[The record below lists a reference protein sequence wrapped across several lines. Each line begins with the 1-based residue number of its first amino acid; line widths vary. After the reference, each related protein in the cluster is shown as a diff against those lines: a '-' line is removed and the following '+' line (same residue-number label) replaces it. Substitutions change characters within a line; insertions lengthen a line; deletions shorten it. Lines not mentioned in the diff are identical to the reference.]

1 MALLDEDQAFTL
13 TTAYPQLNPDEQLR
27 AGPLLK
33 MYRQNQE
40 DLNLPLF
47 PRRES
52 ERRLDQ
58 EKFTSV
64 FNDVNTITEY
74 APAMNQLL
82 ASSPDPERTKI
93 MGANVL
99 FMARALNKTPE
110 EVSLTYAEDM
120 PRFAHQVW
128 GKTEVDDNTFYQLA
142 AGDVKNGVKVEET
155 RGEAT
160 RLALRSAAMGTY
172 DSATDYQEWRKT
184 NQDVKLPVQAHTI
197 FSQAYKEAQERLTP
211 YRSLIQGAVDALQ
224 GSRTGGEGT
233 AGAENEITDFIV
245 DLPPKDRMLV
255 IASIMAGA
263 EAKGKALDKD
273 WTFMQQTGEAF
284 ARTLEGSFAGI
295 GSAEMDRMVGR
306 VKEQFGAGEMMLPAQ
321 ITPETARSTVGASM
335 LALAR
340 QETEFGFGVP
350 GAAAL
355 ATGGDNPQEGMTL
368 RKPTPEEQ
376 KMLLGEIN
384 RVERK
389 TQLARQVRNAAVT
402 SDPVKNVFA
411 SAIGSSAALL
421 PVASL
426 GAPGLVISSKMYAGM
441 EYDDLRTK
449 YPTLSAD
456 KARTIAN
463 ISGVLMAGLD
473 KFEWYFLSGK
483 LPSLNKLIK
492 DGVAG
497 SVIKRAGI
505 RTIEG
510 MAFENVQ
517 EGAQDLTTPV
527 VQEIMSRLQT
537 DIPQV
542 DWQQEM
548 ENFKGT
554 RGDVFLGTLP
564 LVLIGVGVGSV
575 RDVVGANS
583 MLSDND
589 KLGQMGLGEADRAK
603 VIDLSRSGDL
613 EGAQTALREAMV
625 RRDPAIARKFAEQA
639 EVDQTGAMAF
649 DSALQRGLVPTYTK
663 EGNVHTLAFPDGRV
677 IKANS
682 WEEARWYVEQ
692 VAGDA
697 LAQDI
702 DSTAQLASFFTGQKV
717 EGVQEQVMFTPGE
730 QRTQQQDVEA
740 GLITEEQ
747 AMERAQI
754 AAEALGMTPQQ
765 AKEAT
770 WAVLGRNTTEMKE
783 GVARSAI
790 RLFQGA
796 NVSTVTEEVVEG
808 RLNAGFLNGRYTRE
822 QVSGWVKMA
831 EQATGETFMSGDSN
845 QALIEAV
852 SSIIV
857 ADVVGQRKDGSTL
870 PAGLVTRGL
879 TRAVQQQ
886 QSAKGFAAFLHSF
899 RQFFRQVFQR
909 ARSIKKAKA
918 EGKLGEDYQGF
929 VDELLG
935 VSRDTREMNAAA
947 TQATQ
952 VLEGSTPAVEE
963 TVGTT
968 PQEINIQGSLALGS
982 IVSFNGYVGRL
993 EQRGER
999 FAVVSPDR
1007 EVELS
1012 SEQLSEVLAENDPA
1026 ITRQL
1031 FTSELAATEPRV
1043 GEITF
1048 VSAPDGLAI
1057 IGSDGV
1063 RYVPQN
1069 KKLSKNVVMVDGKPA
1084 FRILN
1089 PAVGR
1094 ITLLRG
1100 AQAQQAIDAML
1111 EAASKVEQQGGKVN
1125 YSIAPAAKA
1134 RDALRVKM
1142 TRQALTEAALNQS
1155 EWKDWYEE
1163 HQETL
1168 DEFFGDH
1175 AQQFQDILSVTSQA
1189 ASVKANVGLALK
1201 AFGQWHRGEDFTG
1214 FLPAVIQNL
1223 NRLRDKA
1230 QIQGQKISAYKK
1242 NNDGT
1247 VDEAVIDRHIARL
1260 VFGVDSPS
1268 KAQFDKAQ
1276 KILSEVAKN
1285 VGWTPR
1291 QVQAALWAHSI
1302 YKSGKTPESYGN
1314 YLKKLE
1320 AKGTILERIGNLS
1333 PRSTGGD
1340 GASGGRGRFAPVSP
1354 GESDRVN
1361 YSIAPAKFSENV
1373 EEALAKALDF
1383 DPDTRRAF
1391 YGETW
1396 KRIAKVAD
1404 DVDRM
1409 AAADITAVERKAQQ
1423 EQFAKNRFNELLAQ
1437 MPPNQSPGEQQLVMA
1452 QARKEARE
1460 WAEQNR
1466 EDAPSERERIL
1477 GYMRVINAGL
1487 MGFPAEL
1494 RGKVGGYMKVAQA
1507 QSAGTALKAIKSTIE
1522 KMGKV
1527 IETKLKEDYT
1537 AEVKDVLKKGK
1548 IRAKAGEKPRS
1559 EIGAEATAVFQ
1570 LAKQAMDMSEV
1581 EIVAAVG
1588 EREAQLNDPNLNL
1601 TPEER
1606 HKLEDEVSTLETF
1619 GTAKDWSAAQA
1630 KAAYDT
1636 LVEVYAKGYLDRKL
1650 RRDEI
1655 TAKVDRLRELFKQST
1670 GITDVDQAQIEATN
1684 KDSWFRRFFLN
1695 LTDFNQFIYTLAGEN
1710 SEFTREILNMDRES
1724 DNAKVD
1730 LNMALED
1737 AVEGFFTQLGGGS
1750 AIKGQKIRY
1759 NLASKKNVVAP
1770 NGERFTQ
1777 MQAIHVLATWRQDK
1791 GRKHMEGKV
1800 DENGRKITSWS
1811 YNQAWVDAV
1820 EAQVSDEAKALLGF
1834 MSQRLRDEYPTIDA
1848 LMRERE
1854 GVALPLEGFYF
1865 ILSVLPNNITGAT
1878 LLDPATGRDVTTVGL
1893 TPPAVRNRSS
1903 TAVNKPVFKD
1913 ALQLFL
1919 SHSRQMNHWIAR
1931 YDFARTMQQLF
1942 LSSKTL
1948 EYVRGRKGN
1957 TAVRQMVNWVNWAV
1971 QGGVRS
1977 SAAEFEIN
1985 GLLTRMAGRAAS
1997 AAILGRAST
2006 LAVQTAQLAA
2016 ASMKM
2021 PYSTFL
2027 RLNAQ
2032 LYTGQLDWGATYN
2045 SRFIQRRVLQG
2056 SPLVR
2061 QAMEDMV
2068 ATQGTQGKWGIVSE
2082 AARRLRGPNQIK
2094 HQARHLAQALSN
2106 VDGMGTAA
2114 TFTLIY
2120 HHKLEQAQALNMTEA
2135 EAIPWAVAEAER
2147 LTEDVAQPIR
2157 QSQRSLLELHSSGH
2171 WAGKAFWAFGSETRQ
2186 KAGMLL
2192 MAFDRGLLKD
2202 PVYAA
2207 KIATLVFGVNGLYIR
2222 AIKLGASMIRGT
2234 ADEGDDDWEK
2244 WAIAAITAP
2253 VAGFPGAQQLF
2264 LDSGSLLSGFTR
2276 AQGAAMRM
2284 LEGESFEDT
2293 ATLVK
2298 DLELVLTGM
2307 ALFSDT
2313 AAAMAGFSHIAS
2325 DAAKV
2330 IDTATSEN

>member
-13 TTAYPQLNPDEQLR
+13 TTAYPNLNPDEQLR

-47 PRRES
+47 PRREA

-58 EKFTSV
+58 EKFTNV

-74 APAMNQLL
+74 APAMNELL
-82 ASSPDPERTKI
+82 ASSPNPERTKI

-110 EVSLTYAEDM
+110 EVSLTYAEGM

-142 AGDVKNGVKVEET
+142 ASQVKNGVKVEET

-160 RLALRSAAMGTY
+160 RLALRSAALGTY

-184 NQDVKLPVQAHTI
+184 NQDVKLPVQAHTM

-211 YRSLIQGAVDALQ
+211 YKAIITGAVNALQ
-224 GSRTGGEGT
+224 NSRTGDQPT
-233 AGAENEITDFIV
+233 AGDVEGRVTDAIV

-263 EAKGKALDKD
+263 EAKGESIDKD

-284 ARTLEGSFAGI
+284 ARTLEGSFTGMATMDSDRVVNMVKRLAQT
-295 GSAEMDRMVGR
+295 GSFSIEGEVTPESAKAAISGYVEKARALSGADILGTGDTFLKMAA
-306 VKEQFGAGEMMLPAQ
+306 EQFG
-321 ITPETARSTVGASM
+321 
-335 LALAR
+335 
-340 QETEFGFGVP
+340 P
-350 GAAAL
+350 G
-355 ATGGDNPQEGMTL
+355 
-368 RKPTPEEQ
+368 RKFTPEEE
-376 KMLLGEIN
+376 KVVLSEIN
-384 RVERK
+384 RMERR

-402 SDPVKNVFA
+402 SDPVKNIFA
-411 SAIGSSAALL
+411 SAIGSSAAML
-421 PVASL
+421 PIASM
-426 GAPGLVISSKMYAGM
+426 GSAGLAISAQMYAGS

-456 KARTIAN
+456 KARDIAN
-463 ISGVLMAGLD
+463 ISGVVMAGLD
-473 KFEWYFLSGK
+473 KLEVKFLSGK
-483 LPSLNKLIK
+483 LPSLNKLIQ

-497 SVIKRAGI
+497 SVVKRAGI

-510 MAFENVQ
+510 MAFENLQ

-527 VQEIMSRLQT
+527 VQEIMSRVQT

-542 DWQQEM
+542 DWKQEM
-548 ENFKGT
+548 DNFLGS

-564 LVLIGVGVGSV
+564 LVLIGVGAGSA
-575 RDVVGANS
+575 RDVLGIRALEE
-583 MLSDND
+583 LSDND
-589 KLGQMGLGEADRAK
+589 KLGQMGLGETDRTAI
-603 VIDLSRSGDL
+603 IDLSRSGDL
-613 EGAQTALREAMV
+613 EGAQTALRAAMV
-625 RRDPAIARKFAEQA
+625 RRDPAIAKQFAAQA
-639 EVDQTGAMAF
+639 EVDQTGTMAF

-702 DSTAQLASFFTGQKV
+702 DSTAELASFFTGQKV
-717 EGVQEQVMFTPGE
+717 EGVQEQVTFTPGE

-740 GLITEEQ
+740 GLITEDQ

-783 GVARSAI
+783 GVARSAL

-796 NVSTVTEEVVEG
+796 NVNTVVEEVVEG
-808 RLNAGFLNGRYTRE
+808 RLTAGLLNKRYNRD
-822 QVSGWVKMA
+822 QVLGWIKMA
-831 EQATGETFMSGDSN
+831 EQATGETFLTGDSD
-845 QALIEAV
+845 QSITEAV
-852 SSIIV
+852 SAIVV
-857 ADVVGQRKDGSTL
+857 ADVIGQRKDGSTL

-935 VSRDTREMNAAA
+935 VPRDTREMNAAA

-963 TVGTT
+963 TVGTA

-1043 GEITF
+1043 GETTF
-1048 VSAPDGLAI
+1048 TPAPDGLAI

-1100 AQAQQAIDAML
+1100 QQAQQAIDAML
-1111 EAASKVEQQGGKVN
+1111 EAASRVEKQGGKVN

-1134 RDALRVKM
+1134 RDAEYFAAV
-1142 TRQALTEAALNQS
+1142 EA
-1155 EWKDWYEE
+1155 
-1163 HQETL
+1163 
-1168 DEFFGDH
+1168 GDM
-1175 AQQFQDILSVTSQA
+1175 
-1189 ASVKANVGLALK
+1189 
-1201 AFGQWHRGEDFTG
+1201 E
-1214 FLPAVIQNL
+1214 
-1223 NRLRDKA
+1223 KA
-1230 QIQGQKISAYKK
+1230 QAM
-1242 NNDGT
+1242 
-1247 VDEAVIDRHIARL
+1247 VDEAARGAGYNVGPVFHRTKADFTVFDLSKSSPGAVWGPAIYASLDDGSWNPASLKDSKAIKGYVGGKVIDLTQPSASDLQAIGKLIGREIDTIPLVTLERRYGSVAEGLKAAGFSAALHKGPGSTGNHIA
-1260 VFGVDSPS
+1260 VFDPNQIKSADPVTYDSSGAP
-1268 KAQFDKAQ
+1268 
-1276 KILSEVAKN
+1276 IPLSQ
-1285 VGWTPR
+1285 R
-1291 QVQAALWAHSI
+1291 FQ
-1302 YKSGKTPESYGN
+1302 
-1314 YLKKLE
+1314 
-1320 AKGTILERIGNLS
+1320 
-1333 PRSTGGD
+1333 STSND
-1340 GASGGRGRFAPVSP
+1340 IR
-1354 GESDRVN
+1354 

-1409 AAADITAVERKAQQ
+1409 AAADLTAVERKAQQ

-1437 MPPNQSPGEQQLVMA
+1437 MPPNQSPGEQQIIMG

-1466 EDAPSERERIL
+1466 ETAPSERERIL
-1477 GYMRVINAGL
+1477 GYMRIVNAGL

-1570 LAKQAMDMSEV
+1570 LAKQAMDLKEV
-1581 EIVAAVG
+1581 EVLKAIG

-1601 TPEER
+1601 TIDQR
-1606 HKLEDEVSTLETF
+1606 QALQDEINTLDTF
-1619 GTAKDWSAAQA
+1619 GTSKDWSASQA

-1636 LVEVYAKGYLDRKL
+1636 LVSVYETGYMDRL
-1650 RRDEI
+1650 VRRNAINAE
-1655 TAKVDRLRELFKQST
+1655 VDRLRELFKQGT
-1670 GITDVDQAQIEATN
+1670 GITDLERARINAAQG
-1684 KDSWFRRFFLN
+1684 DSVFRRAVLEIGS
-1695 LTDFNQFIYTLAGEN
+1695 FNEVIYSLVGED
-1710 SEFTREILNMDRES
+1710 SEFARELLRMERES
-1724 DNAKVD
+1724 DNARAD
-1730 LNMALED
+1730 LDEANET
-1737 AVEGFFTQLGGGS
+1737 AVGAFFTALAGS
-1750 AIKGQKIRY
+1750 ELKGQKLRFK
-1759 NLASKKNVVAP
+1759 LATEKTIKAP
-1770 NGERFTQ
+1770 NGEEFSQ
-1777 MQAIHVLATWRQDK
+1777 LEAISALTAWRQEK
-1791 GRKHMEGKV
+1791 GRKHMEGKF
-1800 DENGRKITSWS
+1800 DEAGNRITSWG
-1811 YNQAWVDAV
+1811 YDQAWVDAV
-1820 EAQVSDEAKALLGF
+1820 EAQLSNEALAVMAF
-1834 MSQRLRDEYPTIDA
+1834 ITQQYRAEYPVLDA

-1854 GVALPLEGFYF
+1854 GVALPMEPSYAP
-1865 ILSVLPNNITGAT
+1865 LSVLPNKIDSSTIYDPVSGVAITN
-1878 LLDPATGRDVTTVGL
+1878 VGL
-1893 TPPAVRNRSS
+1893 TPPALRSRSS
-1903 TAVNKPVFKD
+1903 SAVNRPVFRD
-1913 ALQLFL
+1913 ALQVYLA
-1919 SHSRQMNHWIAR
+1919 HSRQMNHWVAR

-1942 LSSKTL
+1942 LSQDTL
-1948 EYVRGRKGN
+1948 EYVRGVGGDPAVGVLRKW
-1957 TAVRQMVNWVNWAV
+1957 TDWAV

-1977 SAAEFEIN
+1977 AADQFEIN
-1985 GLLTRMAGRAAS
+1985 NFLVRMAGRGAT

-2006 LAVQTAQLAA
+2006 IAVQTTQLAA
-2016 ASMKM
+2016 AMMKM
-2021 PYSTFL
+2021 PFPTFL
-2027 RLNAQ
+2027 RLSAK
-2032 LYTGQLDWGATYN
+2032 LYAGQLSWTATFN
-2045 SRFIQRRVLQG
+2045 SAFIQRRVTQK

-2061 QAMEDMV
+2061 E
-2068 ATQGTQGKWGIVSE
+2068 ATQSLLAQTKPNRIKHEQVRLANLLSE
-2082 AARRLRGPNQIK
+2082 A
-2094 HQARHLAQALSN
+2094 
-2106 VDGMGTAA
+2106 DGFATAA
-2114 TFTLIY
+2114 TYTLIF
-2120 HHKLEQAQALNMTEA
+2120 HHKLEEAQKLGMGDTEA
-2135 EAIPWAVAEAER
+2135 AAFAVEEADR
-2147 LTEDVAQPIR
+2147 LTEEVAQPVR
-2157 QSQRSLLELHSSGH
+2157 QSQRSLMELYAQNN
-2171 WAGKAFWAFGSETRQ
+2171 WAAKSLWAFASEPRQ
-2186 KAGMLL
+2186 KVA
-2192 MAFDRGLLKD
+2192 MALYSMANKKS
-2202 PVYAA
+2202 AA
-2207 KIATLVFGVNGLYIR
+2207 YKAKLAFLVFGVNGLYVH
-2222 AIKLGASMIRGT
+2222 AIKTGWASLRGT
-2234 ADEGDDDWEK
+2234 GDDDDWTDWK
-2244 WAIAAITAP
+2244 AWAASALSAP
-2253 VAGFPGAQQLF
+2253 VAGFPGMQALYET
-2264 LDSGSLLSGFTR
+2264 GSLFSGPAR
-2276 AQGAAMRM
+2276 ARGAVQRM
-2284 LEGESFEDT
+2284 IEGESFEDMPT
-2293 ATLVK
+2293 MIR
-2298 DLELVLTGM
+2298 DMELIITGL
-2307 ALFSDT
+2307 AVGSDT
-2313 AAAMAGFSHIAS
+2313 AAAAAGFMHIAS